1 MRLFLWFSNT
11 VRGHTV
17 TKIHYFV
24 LKTLF
29 FQTYKNVNKQLNL
42 FQSVFS
48 PKLTFWSF
56 TTMCRSSYFSVM
68 NDGMD
73 CITKEGLKGNDVTS
87 KYRGNCPMA
96 KHISFEIGGRFLMY
110 FYASNFFY
118 VHFNWSFHCNSL
130 KITYHNF

>member
-1 MRLFLWFSNT
+1 M
-11 VRGHTV
+11 

-48 PKLTFWSF
+48 SKLTFWSF

-73 CITKEGLKGNDVTS
+73 CITKEGLKENDVTS

-110 FYASNFFY
+110 FYASRDFFMCISIE
-118 VHFNWSFHCNSL
+118 VSIAIRL
-130 KITYHNF
+130 KLHIIIFKSELKLLALLHL